1 MGHLAIGCKGERP
14 MKNLS
19 ANLRNPNPQRKQGM
33 LWKGAV
39 SGYRPFYG
47 MRIGKGNRTESG

>member
-1 MGHLAIGCKGERP
+1 MGHLAIGWKGERP

-33 LWKGAV
+33 VLG
-39 SGYRPFYG
+39 
-47 MRIGKGNRTESG
+47 